1 LNDATACNPA
11 KLARLRA
18 VSQRKSVKAE
28 APPSL
33 TRDGPRRLLTQQ
45 QTGGTFMRLVQANA
59 KWLAALA
66 CGVMLAGAAMVVGEV
81 GHGKQHAEAT
91 DVRQLSK
98 VFRDVAKKAR
108 PSIVTI
114 LTTGKASTAGANPML
129 DGEDGPLGD
138 MLKNR
143 PEFKQFFRQRQMQP
157 THGLGSGFV
166 IDPSGIIM
174 TNRHV
179 VNGASKVKVRF
190 ADGREYIGSGIKTDP
205 KTDIAILHVT
215 PASGERFEALAL
227 GNSDQEEVGDWVLAI
242 GSPFGLDMTVTAGI
256 VSAKGRHIEKS
267 DREDFIQTDAA
278 INPGNSGGPLLNLD
292 GEVIG
297 INTAISTQSGGYD
310 GVGFA
315 VPINMAHWVSDQ
327 LIAKGAVRRAYLG
340 VGIQQVNGTLAAVLH
355 VNPGEGAIVGEVK
368 SNSPAEKAGLKTQDV
383 VLDLNGQKVS
393 GPTDLAGIV
402 ERLDVGKTYPLTIL
416 RDGKQ
421 MTLSVTLQEMPSHYS
436 KFESEEAEQGAD
448 KNPGNDESL
457 NFEELGLEVREL
469 TPELQKELNLKNAK
483 GVVVGTVKPGSPAA
497 EAGLAEGMV
506 VESVNRQSV
515 TNPEQ
520 FKAAMKNASLKKGFI
535 FQIRT
540 ARGTTLL
547 GVQKG

>member
-1 LNDATACNPA
+1 
-11 KLARLRA
+11 
-18 VSQRKSVKAE
+18 
-28 APPSL
+28 
-33 TRDGPRRLLTQQ
+33 
-45 QTGGTFMRLVQANA
+45 
-59 KWLAALA
+59 
-66 CGVMLAGAAMVVGEV
+66 MLAGAAMVVGE
-81 GHGKQHAEAT
+81 GHSKEHAEAR

-98 VFRDVAKKAR
+98 VFRDVAKQAR

-114 LTTGKASTAGANPML
+114 LTTGKARGVQMNPML

-138 MLKNR
+138 ILKSR
-143 PEFKQFFRQRQMQP
+143 PEFKQYFNRQRQMQP
-157 THGLGSGFV
+157 THGMGSGFV
-166 IDPSGIIM
+166 IDPRGIIM

-179 VNGASKVKVRF
+179 VNGASEVKVRF
-190 ADGREYIGSGIKTDP
+190 ADGREYLASGIKTDP

-256 VSAKGRHIEKS
+256 VSAKGRHIDKS

-368 SNSPAEKAGLKTQDV
+368 ANSPAEKAGLKTQDL

-402 ERLDVGKTYPLTIL
+402 ERLDVGKTYPMTIL

-436 KFESEEAEQGAD
+436 NFETEESEQGAD
-448 KNPGNDESL
+448 KNPGNDDSL
-457 NFEELGLEVREL
+457 NFEELGMEVREL

-506 VESVNRQSV
+506 VESVNRQPV
-515 TNPEQ
+515 ANPEQ
-520 FKAAMKNASLKKGFI
+520 FKAAMKNASLKKGLI